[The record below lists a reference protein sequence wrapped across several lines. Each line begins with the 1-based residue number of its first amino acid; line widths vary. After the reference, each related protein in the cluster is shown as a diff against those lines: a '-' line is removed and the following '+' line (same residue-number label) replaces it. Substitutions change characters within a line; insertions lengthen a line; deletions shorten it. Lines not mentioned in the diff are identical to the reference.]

1 MNAALYL
8 ITHPAL
14 QADPPKGL
22 TRNLSRIVY
31 DPRMNMEGGFL
42 VSAGGVPLVKAG
54 VFEYDD
60 EPYRPAKR
68 PELRGGEDFM
78 EEQLIVMGQL
88 AYDYEHSAAGIAKFR
103 KFMELGGE
111 V

>member
-31 DPRMNMEGGFL
+31 DPRMKMEDGFL
-42 VSAGGVPLVKAG
+42 VSASGIPLLKAG
-54 VFEYDD
+54 VFEYDE

-68 PELRGGEDFM
+68 PELTGGEDFM
-78 EEQLIVMGQL
+78 EQQLILAGQRVW
-88 AYDYEHSAAGIAKFR
+88 DEEHSDARMAKFR
-103 KFMELGGE
+103 RFMDLGGE
-111 V
+111 G